1 MFNLFLIRRGSD
13 FSGLKPWTRWETWIG
28 VQSWYL
34 QCRDLNLWANSSMYK
49 VGYLNLLIEL
59 CTSALDFK
67 RLKRIVIP
75 RMFSCLATIR
85 SSLSAGTGGTG
96 CAKSFLNQRVR
107 KCCLFKKY
115 ISKCLEYEIGVVRL
129 APVNPSVDIRR
140 APWRRV
146 TMPSRSVMLVTCALA
161 VQWSIKFWWKYFY
174 SSCLVLSHQWST
186 VENISTMMILN
197 EVPKIFRKWCASIN
211 SRLKH

>member
-1 MFNLFLIRRGSD
+1 MFN
-13 FSGLKPWTRWETWIG
+13 
-28 VQSWYL
+28 
-34 QCRDLNLWANSSMYK
+34 
-49 VGYLNLLIEL
+49 
-59 CTSALDFK
+59 
-67 RLKRIVIP
+67 
-75 RMFSCLATIR
+75 CLAAIR
-85 SSLSAGTGGTG
+85 SSLSAGTGGMG

-107 KCCLFKKY
+107 KGCLFKKY

-161 VQWSIKFWWKYFY
+161 VQWSIKFWWKYSY
-174 SSCLVLSHQWST
+174 SSSLVLSQWKYFLNDGHQWSP

-197 EVPKIFRKWCASIN
+197 KVPKIFRKWWPSIN
-211 SRLKH
+211 SRLKHLYNDDHI